1 MPADAEMKM
10 SPGHWPQRRRHY
22 GRRFGAW
29 LAALRSISSPWAIVT
44 GVSTRTETHPPP
56 GRSDSSAQAHPTG
69 RERRPLTV
77 VDVALR
83 GGPGYDGLG
92 TYLRAK
98 QRYAEQTPELIH
110 HTIVP
115 GVRESHSAGWHEL
128 PPAWRPLAR
137 EDRFTGR
144 SQRLLEL
151 LGSLRA
157 DAIMLHGPFDTAQ
170 RAIEVA
176 RFSGAR
182 TVAVPHHA
190 EPAPT
195 AGLARARRWWPERR
209 EQQALRRV
217 DAVIAPAAAD
227 ASPRSTAVRLGVDPE
242 FQADPSARRG
252 REVVFAGELS
262 PSAHVGALLLA
273 ANYPNMLWPLR
284 IIGHGRQGR
293 ALQRAIGMYGLGHRV
308 EIEPF
313 ITDRA
318 RLAAIFARA
327 GCVVN
332 PGEPGRCQLV
342 MLEAAA
348 TGAPIVAPE
357 GAPIA
362 TIAPSLTH
370 TFPDRGIPALAE
382 AIQCALGARPD
393 PHLGARLAQENTWE
407 RAFARELED
416 LRAMLAG

>member
-1 MPADAEMKM
+1 M
-10 SPGHWPQRRRHY
+10 R
-22 GRRFGAW
+22 
-29 LAALRSISSPWAIVT
+29 
-44 GVSTRTETHPPP
+44 
-56 GRSDSSAQAHPTG
+56 
-69 RERRPLTV
+69 
-77 VDVALR
+77 
-83 GGPGYDGLG
+83 
-92 TYLRAK
+92 
-98 QRYAEQTPELIH
+98 
-110 HTIVP
+110 
-115 GVRESHSAGWHEL
+115 
-128 PPAWRPLAR
+128 
-137 EDRFTGR
+137 
-144 SQRLLEL
+144 
-151 LGSLRA
+151 
-157 DAIMLHGPFDTAQ
+157 
-170 RAIEVA
+170 
-176 RFSGAR
+176 
-182 TVAVPHHA
+182 HHA
-190 EPAPT
+190 
-195 AGLARARRWWPERR
+195 
-209 EQQALRRV
+209 
-217 DAVIAPAAAD
+217 
-227 ASPRSTAVRLGVDPE
+227 PRPYDLGVDPE